1 MKKELLELLE
11 ASNALLSTID
21 SELLNHSQL
30 RCSLAVDRLLDH
42 GQVFKDEWGV
52 GYCESNQKT
61 YAHYGDDSDD
71 PGCIDL
77 PSLQEGYVYQQ
88 FSCDDEK
95 IDPFWEDKEGK
106 LYEFACYRP
115 DETSENNLE
124 LEVDRQ
130 FDVNEYADR
139 VTQITLERNLF

>member
-42 GQVFKDEWGV
+42 GQEFKDEWGV
-52 GYCESNQKT
+52 GYCESNQET
-61 YAHYGDDSDD
+61 YIHYGDDSDD
-71 PGCIDL
+71 PGCITDYH
-77 PSLQEGYVYQQ
+77 P
-88 FSCDDEK
+88 FSCDDYK
-95 IDPFWEDKEGK
+95 VDPYWVVGDAY
-106 LYEFACYRP
+106 YEFTCYRP

-130 FDVNEYADR
+130 IDIGEYADR